1 MQHLLWLDLSE
12 NDIQLVD
19 SEAFANAK
27 NLQVLLL
34 NNNDISKPSA
44 QLCFF
49 VFGLH
54 D

>member
-34 NNNDISKPSA
+34 NNNDISKPPA
-44 QLCFF
+44 QLSIFI
-49 VFGLH
+49 FGLH

>member
-34 NNNDISKPSA
+34 NNNDISKHFKFIACLWS
-44 QLCFF
+44 LYN
-49 VFGLH
+49 
-54 D
+54 